1 MNNVK
6 IFATDIESEAIDQIN
21 TLAAQASFAG
31 QKIRIMPDV
40 HAGMG
45 CVIGFTSTMGD
56 YVIPNVVG
64 VDIGCGM
71 LTLPLGKMD
80 IDLPKFD
87 NQVKRS
93 VPAGAGFYHKDDK
106 YSFPRLAELRCYDKI
121 NTKNAA
127 RMLGTLGGGNHF
139 IELDKDDNGEIYLV
153 IHTGSR
159 NIGKQVCDYYQKL
172 AIANL
177 KGSDVPRELC
187 YLTGSDKD
195 DYLHDM
201 KIAQEYATMNRWA
214 IATQILE
221 NYFYP
226 AKVSL
231 SERFELKIDR
241 ILECQGFETIHN
253 YIDFEQFIIRKGA
266 ISAREGE
273 RVLIPLNMRDGAIIA
288 VAKGTE
294 DTNFSLPHGAGRSKS
309 RTNAKA
315 SITLDEFTR
324 SMEGIYTTTANQETI
339 DEAPQAYKTIESILP
354 FVEENAHIEHIIR
367 PTYNFKA
374 AEDRSWGKGK
384 RR

>member
-1 MNNVK
+1 MYDVK
-6 IFATDIESEAIDQIN
+6 IFATDLEDKALDQIN

-93 VPAGAGFYHKDDK
+93 VPAGAGFYHKEDK
-106 YSFPRLAELRCYDKI
+106 YTFPRLAELRCYDKI
-121 NTKNAA
+121 ATQNAA
-127 RMLGTLGGGNHF
+127 RMLGTLGSGNHF
-139 IELDKDDNGEIYLV
+139 IELDKDTNNEIYLV

-177 KGSDVPRELC
+177 KGSDIPRDLC
-187 YLTGSDKD
+187 YLTGRDKD

-201 KIAQEYATMNRWA
+201 KIAQEYATVNRWA

-221 NYFYP
+221 NYFHP
-226 AKVSL
+226 AQVSL
-231 SERFELKIDR
+231 SDDFALKIEG
-241 ILECQGFETIHN
+241 ILESQGFETVHN

-266 ISAREGE
+266 ISAQAGE
-273 RVLIPLNMRDGAIIA
+273 RVLIPMNMRDGAIIA

-294 DTNFSLPHGAGRSKS
+294 DTNFSLPHGAGRTKS
-309 RTNAKA
+309 RTGAKA
-315 SITLDEFTR
+315 SITLDEFKQ
-324 SMEGIYTTTANQETI
+324 SMAGIYTTTANISTI
-339 DEAPQAYKTIESILP
+339 DEAPHAYKSIESILP
-354 FVEENAHIEHIIR
+354 FVEENAKIEHIIR
-367 PTYNFKA
+367 PIYNFKA
-374 AEDRSWGKGK
+374 AEDRSMGK
-384 RR
+384 RRR